1 MDSLTPTT
9 ALEAVNMMLATID
22 ESPVN
27 SLEDSGLVDAVLA
40 VQQLTATSRKVQAKG
55 WHWNTELEFRL
66 ARDPSNG
73 EIAVPKNTLKLV
85 PTGAD
90 KGRIVTIRG
99 TRLYD
104 PVNHTFSFPAG
115 LTANLI
121 VFLSFDELPE
131 TARQFIALSACRKFQ
146 QTRVGSEILNSF
158 SMRDE
163 VTAWSDLLNDEGEI
177 ADYNV
182 ITDNPSM
189 VEMLFR

>member
-40 VQQLTATSRKVQAKG
+40 VQQLTATSRRTQAKG
-55 WHWNTELEFRL
+55 WHWNTERCFTLT
-66 ARDPSNG
+66 RDAATG
-73 EIAVPKNTLKLV
+73 QIAVPQNTLKLV
-85 PTGAD
+85 PSGED
-90 KGRIVTIRG
+90 KGRIVTVRG

-104 PVNHTFSFPAG
+104 PVKHTFSFDKS
-115 LTANLI
+115 LTADLI
-121 VFLSFDELPE
+121 VFLAFDEMPE
-131 TARQFIALSACRKFQ
+131 TARQYVSLSAARKFQ

-163 VTAWSDLLNDEGEI
+163 VMAWSDLLNSEGEI